1 MEPFPEDAAEQE
13 LIEALIANDRAAWQ
27 DFQRRYRL
35 AIMHRITGITRRF
48 AVSSDD
54 ACEIYGEL
62 QVSLLAKDAAKLRAY
77 DRQHGTP
84 FSSYLRMLAA
94 RCAYDRLRRTRRE
107 STRESIGEAA
117 GLKSDWP
124 DPFEEV
130 AQQEHACLAL
140 RAMDGLSRR
149 DRMFV
154 ILYFG
159 RGMRPREVA
168 RAMKIHLKTV
178 YSKKHKI
185 ERRLESIV
193 RAHPGGETRGVVRS
207 APPGTRSH

>member
-1 MEPFPEDAAEQE
+1 MEPFPGDGGEQE

-27 DFQRRYRL
+27 HFQRRYRL
-35 AIMHRITGITRRF
+35 AIMRRITGITRRF

-62 QVSLLAKDAAKLRAY
+62 QVSLLAQDAAKLRAY
-77 DRQHGTP
+77 DRQRGTP

-107 STRESIGEAA
+107 SMRESLGEAA
-117 GLKSDWP
+117 GLTSDWP

-130 AQQEHACLAL
+130 AQHEQACLAL
-140 RAMDGLSRR
+140 RAMNSLSRR
-149 DRMFV
+149 DRTFV

-168 RAMKIHLKTV
+168 RAMKIRLVTV

-193 RAHPGGETRGVVRS
+193 RAPPGGEPRGVVRS